1 MTLFLEIYRTNMW
14 VEVFDTFYV
23 FVLQSFYFLY
33 LFSLINYI
41 LNVSFDYKLFWIYL
55 SLNFI
60 ARREKTF

>member
-1 MTLFLEIYRTNMW
+1 MTLFLEIYRTNMR

-33 LFSLINYI
+33 LFTLINYI
-41 LNVSFDYKLFWIYL
+41 LNVSFDYELFWIYL

>member
-1 MTLFLEIYRTNMW
+1 MTLFLEIYRTNMR

-41 LNVSFDYKLFWIYL
+41 LNVSFDYELFWIYL

-60 ARREKTF
+60 EMTRRY

>member
-1 MTLFLEIYRTNMW
+1 MTLFLEIYRTNMR

-41 LNVSFDYKLFWIYL
+41 LNVSFDYELFWIYL